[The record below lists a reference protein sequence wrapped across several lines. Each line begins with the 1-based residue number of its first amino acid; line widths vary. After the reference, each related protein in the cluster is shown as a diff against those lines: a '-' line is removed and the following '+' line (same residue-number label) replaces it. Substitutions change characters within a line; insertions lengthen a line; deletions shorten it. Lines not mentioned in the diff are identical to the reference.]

1 MARHR
6 SLGFAD
12 RKEGSVGRFRSAG
25 FNLVFTFEHKSVLV
39 TGGTSGIGR
48 AIAEAFCAA
57 GADVLAV
64 GLPSEERLPSKIRT
78 ESLDITDQN
87 SIDRLFAGIPHLH
100 VLVNA
105 AGIIRRDAE
114 FDLDVFAQVLD
125 VNLTG
130 AMRAC
135 MAAHPKLVETGGCIV
150 NIASMLSFF
159 GGGRVPAY
167 SASKGGIA
175 QLTRSLAIAWA
186 GDGIRVN
193 AVAPGWI
200 ATPLTEALQNDPE
213 RSKQLV
219 SRTPLGRWGR
229 PEDIAGPVLF
239 LSSEAAS
246 FITGAIIP
254 VDGGYS
260 AA

>member
-1 MARHR
+1 M
-6 SLGFAD
+6 FD
-12 RKEGSVGRFRSAG
+12 
-25 FNLVFTFEHKSVLV
+25 FTAKSIVV

-48 AIAEAFCAA
+48 AIVRAFSEAGATVTAA
-57 GADVLAV
+57 GLASGEDPIAGVDVEIVDVAD
-64 GLPSEERLPSKIRT
+64 SKAIA
-78 ESLDITDQN
+78 Q
-87 SIDRLFAGIPHLH
+87 LFDKIPEIH

-105 AGIIRRDAE
+105 AGIIRREEE
-114 FDLDVFAQVLD
+114 FGLDVFAQVLD

-130 AMRAC
+130 VMRAC
-135 MAAHPKLVETGGCIV
+135 MAARAKLAKGKGSIV

-159 GGGRVPAY
+159 GGPRAPAY

-175 QLTRSLAIAWA
+175 QLTRSLAVAWA

-200 ATPLTEALQNDPE
+200 ATPLTRALQNDAA
-213 RSKQLV
+213 RSDQLLA
-219 SRTPLGRWGR
+219 RTPLGRWGDAR
-229 PEDIAGPVLF
+229 EVAGPVLF

-246 FITGAIIP
+246 FMTGAIVT

>member
-1 MARHR
+1 MFD
-6 SLGFAD
+6 FA
-12 RKEGSVGRFRSAG
+12 A
-25 FNLVFTFEHKSVLV
+25 KSIIV

-48 AIAEAFCAA
+48 AIARAFSEA
-57 GADVLAV
+57 GAKVVAA
-64 GLPSEERLPSKIRT
+64 GLPSNEDSIPDVEVEIVDVADSEAIAQLFNKIP
-78 ESLDITDQN
+78 E
-87 SIDRLFAGIPHLH
+87 LH

-105 AGIIRRDAE
+105 AGIIRREEE
-114 FDLDVFAQVLD
+114 FGLDVFARVVD

-130 AMRAC
+130 VMRAC
-135 MAAHPKLVETGGCIV
+135 MAARPKLAAARGSIV

-159 GGGRVPAY
+159 GGPRAPAY

-175 QLTRSLAIAWA
+175 QLTRSLAVAWA
-186 GDGIRVN
+186 ADGIRVN

-200 ATPLTEALQNDPE
+200 ATPLTRALQNDAA
-213 RSKQLV
+213 RSDQLLA
-219 SRTPLGRWGR
+219 RTPLSRWGR
-229 PEDIAGPVLF
+229 PEEVAAPVLF

-246 FITGAIIP
+246 FITGAIVT

>member
-1 MARHR
+1 M
-6 SLGFAD
+6 FD
-12 RKEGSVGRFRSAG
+12 
-25 FNLVFTFEHKSVLV
+25 FTAKSIVV

-48 AIAEAFCAA
+48 AIVRAFSEAGAQVTAA
-57 GADVLAV
+57 GLASGEDPIAGVDVEIVDVADGKAIAQLFD
-64 GLPSEERLPSKIRT
+64 KIP
-78 ESLDITDQN
+78 EV
-87 SIDRLFAGIPHLH
+87 H

-105 AGIIRRDAE
+105 AGIIRREEE
-114 FDLDVFAQVLD
+114 FGLDVFAQVLD

-130 AMRAC
+130 VMRAC
-135 MAAHPKLVETGGCIV
+135 MAARAKLVTTKGSIV

-159 GGGRVPAY
+159 GGPRAPAY

-175 QLTRSLAIAWA
+175 QLTRSLAVAWA

-200 ATPLTEALQNDPE
+200 ATPLTQALQNDAA
-213 RSKQLV
+213 RSDQLLA
-219 SRTPLGRWGR
+219 RTPLGRWGDAR
-229 PEDIAGPVLF
+229 EIAGPVLF

-246 FITGAIIP
+246 FMTGAIVT

>member
-1 MARHR
+1 M
-6 SLGFAD
+6 FD
-12 RKEGSVGRFRSAG
+12 
-25 FNLVFTFEHKSVLV
+25 FTAKSIVV

-48 AIAEAFCAA
+48 AIARAFREA
-57 GADVLAV
+57 GASVIAA
-64 GLPSEERLPSKIRT
+64 GLPSGEDPI
-78 ESLDITDQN
+78 
-87 SIDRLFAGIPHLH
+87 AGIDVEIVDVADSTAIAKLFERIPDVD

-105 AGIIRRDAE
+105 AGIIRREEE
-114 FDLDVFAQVLD
+114 FGLDVFAQVID

-130 AMRAC
+130 VMRAS
-135 MAAHPKLVETGGCIV
+135 MAARPKLAKTKGCIV

-159 GGGRVPAY
+159 GAPRAPAY

-175 QLTRSLAIAWA
+175 QLTRSLAVAWA
-186 GDGIRVN
+186 ADGIRVN

-200 ATPLTEALQNDPE
+200 ATPLTRELQNDPA
-213 RSKQLV
+213 RSDQLLA
-219 SRTPLGRWGR
+219 RTPFGRWGL
-229 PEDIAGPVLF
+229 PSEVAGPVLF

-246 FITGAIIP
+246 FVTGAILT

>member
-1 MARHR
+1 MFD
-6 SLGFAD
+6 FA
-12 RKEGSVGRFRSAG
+12 A
-25 FNLVFTFEHKSVLV
+25 KSIVV

-48 AIAEAFCAA
+48 AIARAFREA
-57 GADVLAV
+57 GARVVAA
-64 GLPSEERLPSKIRT
+64 GLPSGE
-78 ESLDITDQN
+78 D
-87 SIDRLFAGIPHLH
+87 SIPDVDVEIVDVADSEAIAQLFDRIPELH

-105 AGIIRRDAE
+105 AGIIRREEE
-114 FDLDVFAQVLD
+114 FELDVFARVVD

-130 AMRAC
+130 VMRAC
-135 MAAHPKLVETGGCIV
+135 MAARPKLAAARGSIV

-159 GGGRVPAY
+159 GGPGAPAY

-175 QLTRSLAIAWA
+175 QLTRSLAVAWA
-186 GDGIRVN
+186 ADGIRVN

-200 ATPLTEALQNDPE
+200 ATPLTRALQNDAA
-213 RSKQLV
+213 RSDQLLA
-219 SRTPLGRWGR
+219 RTPLSRWGR
-229 PEDIAGPVLF
+229 PEEVAAPVLF

-246 FITGAIIP
+246 FMTGAIVT